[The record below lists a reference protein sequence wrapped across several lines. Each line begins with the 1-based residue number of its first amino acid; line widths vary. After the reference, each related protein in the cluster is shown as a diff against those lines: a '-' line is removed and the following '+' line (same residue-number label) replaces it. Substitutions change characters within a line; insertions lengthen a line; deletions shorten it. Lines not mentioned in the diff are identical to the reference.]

1 MALVKVICP
10 LCRVKTVV
18 KFGLNRQG
26 KQKYQCKNEECSKNT
41 FILDWENKGCLPE
54 VKEKIVEMALNGS
67 GIRDTS
73 RVLDISITTV
83 LSELK
88 KRSIAPEH
96 KPRVVEA
103 IRLRQPQG
111 RPCSSRRIGA
121 G

>member
-1 MALVKVICP
+1 MAVVAVICP
-10 LCRVKTVV
+10 LCRTETVV

-26 KQKYQCKNEECSKNT
+26 KQRYQCKNDAGSKNT
-41 FILDWENKGCLPE
+41 FILAYANKGWLAE

-88 KRSIAPEH
+88 KSKAP
-96 KPRVVEA
+96 
-103 IRLRQPQG
+103 
-111 RPCSSRRIGA
+111 SRT
-121 G
+121 

>member
-1 MALVKVICP
+1 MGLVEVVCP
-10 LCRVKTVV
+10 LCRTKTVV

-26 KQKYQCKNEECSKNT
+26 KQRYQCKNKACSKNT
-41 FILDWENKGCLPE
+41 FILAYANKGCLAE

-88 KRSIAPEH
+88 KK
-96 KPRVVEA
+96 KPPSK
-103 IRLRQPQG
+103 I
-111 RPCSSRRIGA
+111 
-121 G
+121 

>member
-1 MALVKVICP
+1 MALVEVVCP
-10 LCRVKTVV
+10 LCKTKTVV

-26 KQKYQCKNEECSKNT
+26 KQRYQCKNKACSKNT
-41 FILDWENKGCLPE
+41 FILTYENKGFLPE
-54 VKEKIVEMALNGS
+54 VKEKIIEMALNGS

-88 KRSIAPEH
+88 KRSLPSEH
-96 KPRVVEA
+96 KSYLTKA
-103 IRLRQPQG
+103 IGLSQPQ
-111 RPCSSRRIGA
+111 RISCASRG

>member
-1 MALVKVICP
+1 MAVVAVICP
-10 LCRVKTVV
+10 LCRTETVV

-26 KQKYQCKNEECSKNT
+26 KQRYQCKNEACSKNT
-41 FILDWENKGCLPE
+41 FILAYANKGWLAE

-88 KRSIAPEH
+88 KSKAP
-96 KPRVVEA
+96 
-103 IRLRQPQG
+103 
-111 RPCSSRRIGA
+111 SRT
-121 G
+121 